1 MYQLQSRIQTTIY
14 IKPIWF
20 FRIRLLSLTP
30 EGIQK
35 LIETY
40 EKEVGNIKKSA
51 ISYAWYLRGGVTYE
65 DVLNMSYEERNY
77 LSDLV
82 EHNLEIT
89 KKSNLPFF

>member
-1 MYQLQSRIQTTIY
+1 MYPLQSRISATLY
-14 IKPIWF
+14 IKPSRF
-20 FRIRLLSLTP
+20 FRIRLLSLGP

-35 LIETY
+35 LIENY

-51 ISYAWYLRGGVTYE
+51 ISYAWYLRGGISYE

-82 EHNLEIT
+82 ENNLEIT